1 MKKFIITFIILLIF
15 SGVIFYF
22 GWVQILLPPNTYAVI
37 HTKTSGFD
45 KNVTVSGKFSWRIE
59 KLIPTNMTIYIFNI
73 EPIYIILPEIKGQ
86 LPSAEIYSSVLESK
100 PDFNY
105 TLNLSLSFSLE
116 LETLPILVSKH
127 GLKPDNLEEWYN
139 EKSEIIS
146 QYIVSYIKN
155 NPTLFYDFEYIEQ
168 LHDSLLQI
176 SSLAY
181 ITIDNI
187 YLNNIDFPDL
197 DLYYTAKQIYF
208 DLIEAKEIRDID
220 AINEEK
226 INLLKLEE
234 YGQLLTKYPILLKYL
249 YLNELSDE
257 EIINEILEADF
268 DKLLSD
274 GE

>member
-1 MKKFIITFIILLIF
+1 M
-15 SGVIFYF
+15 IFYF
-22 GWVQILLPPNTYAVI
+22 GWVQILLPPNTCAVI

-45 KNVTVSGKFSWRIE
+45 ENVTLSGEFSWRIE

-86 LPSAEIYSSVLESK
+86 LPSAEVYGSVIESD

-116 LETLPILVSKH
+116 LETLPLLVSQH

-146 QYIVSYIKN
+146 QHIITYIKN
-155 NPTLFYDFEYIEQ
+155 NPTLIYDFEYIEQ
-168 LHDSLLQI
+168 LQDSLLQI
-176 SSLAY
+176 SNLSY

-197 DLYYTAKQIYF
+197 DLYYTAKQMYLN
-208 DLIEAKEIRDID
+208 LIEAKEIRDID

-226 INLLKLEE
+226 VNLLKLEE
-234 YGQLLTKYPILLKYL
+234 YGQLLTKYPILIKYL

-257 EIINEILEADF
+257 EIISEILEADF
-268 DKLLSD
+268 GKLLSG